1 MIYQMRSNFL
11 LPAAGNSWSSDQIR
25 TLRRLAGEGLPAK
38 QIAMAMKRTESAIRN
53 KAGMHGISLK
63 SASPTPPQLG
73 AQPA

>member
-1 MIYQMRSNFL
+1 MRSNFL

-25 TLRRLAGEGLPAK
+25 TLRKLAGEGLPAK

-63 SASPTPPQLG
+63 GASNSPPELDV
-73 AQPA
+73 QPA

>member
-1 MIYQMRSNFL
+1 MRSNFL

-25 TLRRLAGEGLPAK
+25 TLRKLAGEGLPAK

-63 SASPTPPQLG
+63 GAANSPPELDV
-73 AQPA
+73 QPA

>member
-1 MIYQMRSNFL
+1 MRSNFL

-25 TLRRLAGEGLPAK
+25 TLRKLAGEGLPAK

-63 SASPTPPQLG
+63 GTSHSPPELG